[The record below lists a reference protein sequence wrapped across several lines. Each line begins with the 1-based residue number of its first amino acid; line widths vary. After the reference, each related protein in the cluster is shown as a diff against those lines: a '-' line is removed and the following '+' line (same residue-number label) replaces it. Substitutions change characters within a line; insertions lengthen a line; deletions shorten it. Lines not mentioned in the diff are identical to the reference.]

1 MIKAFHHIAII
12 LSSEEHLKFYER
24 LGFRES
30 FRKRREYDAIVLLE
44 GYGLQLEVFI
54 DSRHPKRESGLL
66 EPLGVRHFA
75 LKVDEIEKTIAGLG
89 LAKSD
94 VGPVMQDWVGER
106 FCFIKDPD
114 GNVIEL
120 HE

>member
-30 FRKRREYDAIVLLE
+30 FRKIREYDVIVLLE

-54 DSRHPKRESGLL
+54 DSRHPKREKGLL
-66 EPLGVRHFA
+66 EPRGVRHFA
-75 LKVDEIEKTIAGLG
+75 LKVDGIERTIAELG
-89 LAKSD
+89 LTESD
-94 VGPVMQDWVGER
+94 FGPVMQDWVGER